1 MVAHLIEDHARRKA
15 SERATLPPCI
25 RSLPRVDKPR
35 GGDVAQGFP
44 FWFRSTLHADEP
56 HGGIFPDWI
65 TRTTDF
71 LVGRHVSQWTGKS
84 VVRGEPIVAQPSPSA
99 PRKSVRRGDVPTEH
113 WNIQA
118 MLVSLTK
125 ELKLLIDLRL
135 SLHRRGS
142 HLDRAVDYI
151 LRADAE

>member
-1 MVAHLIEDHARRKA
+1 MVARFIESHAHRKA
-15 SERATLPPCI
+15 SERATLHLI
-25 RSLPRVDKPR
+25 IARVDKPR
-35 GGDVAQGFP
+35 V
-44 FWFRSTLHADEP
+44 
-56 HGGIFPDWI
+56 GILPDWI

-71 LVGRHVSQWTGKS
+71 LLGRRVSQRTGKS
-84 VVRGEPIVAQPSPSA
+84 IVRGEPILAQPSPSA
-99 PRKSVRRGDVPTEH
+99 LRKSVRRGDVPTEH

-142 HLDRAVDYI
+142 HLDRAVDHI
-151 LRADAE
+151 LRANAE